1 MKKTSLIKNTIF
13 LMVIQ
18 CVLLCAVF
26 FLYLF
31 LSYHT
36 TREDLKD
43 NIEDLMKVYGKEL
56 ESKVENADSLLERLI
71 YKNDDYDLLQSE
83 EERER
88 YFASIR
94 IKDFLE
100 EQITYD
106 PYVDAVVI
114 AEGKYGTR
122 LDQENIDLSLK
133 NKEALREFVSKKT
146 NSERMPAA
154 WTIGKI
160 GTKDYVY
167 KVLVWQKKAVGIF
180 ITVDDFMGNISNAE
194 LENFMILLTDKQN
207 VVWGISGAASGLIA
221 KGEKWEQ
228 EHTKQVQ
235 TTEQVF
241 ADENLRMV
249 VCAKNTDF
257 VGQVKWTMILMLM
270 VLFVLICFSILV
282 ISYLRKEILIPMSHM
297 KKSMEEMREGEYS
310 LRIQENY
317 GNQEFTVLKDTFN
330 HLMDEIVGLKI
341 QSYEKQIN
349 LQETELRCV
358 RLQIRPHF
366 FLNAMTTISSLSQ
379 QGKNREVQQYIGAL
393 SKNIRYMFRSGLHTV
408 TLREEM
414 KHVEN
419 YFEMQ
424 ELKYPNCVFYFFDI
438 PEAVKEWKIPQMII
452 HTIIENEYKY
462 AVSVDHMLTILIKAS
477 VTEYQGEEMLL
488 LEIEDDGKGYQMDVL
503 NEFEKGSMKRTQNGE
518 RVGLLSVKRMLDLM
532 YEREA
537 LFHISNIQPHGCKN
551 TFYIPKNAVQEIL
564 QNK

>member
-122 LDQENIDLSLK
+122 LDQENIDFSLK

>member
-1 MKKTSLIKNTIF
+1 MKKNSLIKNTIF
-13 LMVIQ
+13 LMATQ
-18 CVLLCAVF
+18 CVLLCVVF

-31 LSYHT
+31 LSYHA
-36 TREDLKD
+36 TREDLKN
-43 NIEDLMKVYGKEL
+43 NIEDLIKVYGKEL
-56 ESKVENADSLLERLI
+56 ENKVENVDSLLERLI
-71 YKNDDYDLLQSE
+71 YKNNDYDLLQSE

-94 IKDFLE
+94 IKEFLE

-114 AEGKYGTR
+114 AEGKHGTC
-122 LDQENIDLSLK
+122 LDQENIDISLK
-133 NKEALREFVSKKT
+133 NKEALREFVSEKA
-146 NSERMPAA
+146 NSERIPAV
-154 WTIGKI
+154 WTMGKI

-167 KVLVWQKKAVGIF
+167 KVLVWQEKAVGIF
-180 ITVDDFMGNISNAE
+180 ITVDDFIGNISGAE
-194 LENFMILLTDKQN
+194 LDKFMILLTDKQN
-207 VVWGISGAASGLIA
+207 VVWGISGDTNGLIA
-221 KGEKWEQ
+221 TGTKWEAEQ
-228 EHTKQVQ
+228 MKQIQ
-235 TTEQVF
+235 TSQYVF
-241 ADENLRMV
+241 ADENLRMI
-249 VCAKNTDF
+249 VCAKNTDL
-257 VGQVKWTMILMLM
+257 VGQVKWTVVLMLM

-282 ISYLRKEILIPMSHM
+282 IDYLRKEILIPMSHM
-297 KKSMEEMREGEYS
+297 KKSMEEMQEGEYT

-317 GNQEFTVLKDTFN
+317 RNQEFTVLKDTFN

-379 QGKNREVQQYIGAL
+379 QGKNKEVQQYIGAL

-408 TLREEM
+408 TLREEIQ
-414 KHVEN
+414 HVEN

-438 PEAVKEWKIPQMII
+438 PEEVKEWKIPQMII

-462 AVSVDHMLTILIKAS
+462 AVSVDRMLTIFIKAS

-532 YEREA
+532 YERES

>member
-133 NKEALREFVSKKT
+133 NKEALREFVSEKT

-249 VCAKNTDF
+249 VCAKNTDL

-282 ISYLRKEILIPMSHM
+282 ISYLRKEILIPLSHM

-408 TLREEM
+408 TLKEEM
-414 KHVEN
+414 QHVEN

-424 ELKYPNCVFYFFDI
+424 ELKYPNCVFFFFDI
-438 PEAVKEWKIPQMII
+438 PEEVKEWKIPQMII

-477 VTEYQGEEMLL
+477 ITEYQGEEMLL

-518 RVGLLSVKRMLDLM
+518 RVGLRSVKRMLDLM
-532 YEREA
+532 YERES